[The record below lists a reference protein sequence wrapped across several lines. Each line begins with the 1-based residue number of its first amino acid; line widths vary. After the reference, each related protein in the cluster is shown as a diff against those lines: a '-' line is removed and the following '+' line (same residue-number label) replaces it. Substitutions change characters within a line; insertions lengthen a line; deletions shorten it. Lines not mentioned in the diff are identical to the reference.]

1 MTCIVNILETGYGIT
16 LLIWMLIV
24 YHSERKVEV
33 ESLKNGMGRLLDAH
47 QLLRLLGSQSASTY
61 ANQVIAFVIPWLV
74 LTRTGSAVSAGTVAF
89 AMGIAAFVGVMT
101 GGLITDRI
109 GGRTVSIIADSLS
122 MVTAL
127 LLGIALF
134 FNFFSLWLVIVSQII
149 GVFFDGPGQIAK
161 NTMVPSA
168 ATEQN
173 VPIVRAMGIQQ
184 TLQNVANF
192 VGPLSAGILVAL
204 LSESVTL
211 MFASVLFVLCIFLV
225 LGLPRKITMHEYPM
239 SLRQAYEDMREAV
252 RFLIKDPFLGPM
264 QLFGPF
270 FAFVVGPVSA
280 IVFPAWFVFARQSA
294 AQLGIFLG
302 AQALGGMI
310 GGFLFAAYAPNVSQ
324 HKWLFAATSAY
335 ALTLLILYFLQP
347 GSVLAVLVGFL
358 AGVVFTGIM
367 AIPYSSFYP
376 RTPESLLGRVNSLG
390 AGMGFIVIA
399 LASLFFGWLIN
410 ATSAKIGLLACAIGM
425 GLIAL
430 GVYFFPFMKQLDEK
444 IEPEDLRESTLG
456 TTD

>member
-1 MTCIVNILETGYGIT
+1 MENIKNRG
-16 LLIWMLIV
+16 LL
-24 YHSERKVEV
+24 
-33 ESLKNGMGRLLDAH
+33 GAH
-47 QLLRLLGSQSASTY
+47 QLLRLLGSQSVSTY

-109 GGRTVSIIADSLS
+109 GGRTVSIISDLLS
-122 MVTAL
+122 TVTAL

-168 ATEQN
+168 ATEHD

-192 VGPLSAGILVAL
+192 IGPLSAGLLVAL

-225 LGLPRKITMHEYPM
+225 IGLPRKIMVHEHPM
-239 SLRQAYEDMREAV
+239 SMRQAYEDMREAV

-270 FAFVVGPVSA
+270 FAFVIGPVSA

-310 GGFLFAAYAPNVSQ
+310 GGFLFAAFAPKVSQ

-335 ALTLLILYFLQP
+335 ALTLFILYFLQP
-347 GSVLAVLVGFL
+347 GSVVAMLVGFM

-367 AIPYSSFYP
+367 AIPYSSFYI
-376 RTPESLLGRVNSLG
+376 RTPERLLGRVNSLG

-410 ATSAKIGLLACAIGM
+410 ATSARTGLLACAIAM

-430 GVYFFPFMKQLDEK
+430 GVYLFPFMKHLDEK
-444 IEPEDLRESTLG
+444 TKPEDLRESTQS
-456 TTD
+456 TAD

>member
-1 MTCIVNILETGYGIT
+1 
-16 LLIWMLIV
+16 
-24 YHSERKVEV
+24 V
-33 ESLKNGMGRLLDAH
+33 ESRNNGMGSLLGAN
-47 QLLRLLGSQSASTY
+47 QLLRLLGSQSVSTY

-89 AMGIAAFVGVMT
+89 AMGVAAFVGVMT

-109 GGRTVSIIADSLS
+109 GGRKVSMIADLLS
-122 MVTAL
+122 TVTAL

-134 FNFFSLWLVIVSQII
+134 FDFFSLWLVIVSQII

-161 NTMVPSA
+161 NTMVPGA
-168 ATEQN
+168 ATAHD

-211 MFASVLFVLCIFLV
+211 MFASVLFAFCIFLV
-225 LGLPRKITMHEYPM
+225 LRLPRQSFVHEHPM
-239 SLRQAYEDMREAV
+239 SVRQAYEDMREAV
-252 RFLIKDPFLGPM
+252 RFLIQEPFLGPM

-270 FAFVVGPVSA
+270 FAFVVGPVSG
-280 IVFPAWFVFARQSA
+280 IVFPAWFVFANESA
-294 AQLGIFLG
+294 TELGIFLG

-310 GGFLFAAYAPNVSQ
+310 GGFLFAAFAPKVSQ
-324 HKWLFAATSAY
+324 HKWLFGATGLY
-335 ALTLLILYFLQP
+335 ALALLILYFLQP
-347 GSVLAVLVGFL
+347 GSVGAVLVGFL

-367 AIPYSSFYP
+367 AIPYSSFYI
-376 RTPESLLGRVNSLG
+376 RTPERLLGRVNSLG
-390 AGMGFIVIA
+390 AGMGFIIIS
-399 LASLFFGWLIN
+399 LDSLFFGWLIN
-410 ATSAKIGLLACAIGM
+410 ATSARTGLLICAIIM

-430 GVYFFPFMKQLDEK
+430 GVLLFPFMKHLDEK
-444 IEPEDLRESTLG
+444 MGPEDIHEPAKSKA
-456 TTD
+456 

>member
-1 MTCIVNILETGYGIT
+1 V
-16 LLIWMLIV
+16 
-24 YHSERKVEV
+24 K
-33 ESLKNGMGRLLDAH
+33 SLNNGMQRLLGAH

-109 GGRTVSIIADSLS
+109 GGRKVSIISDSLS

-134 FNFFSLWLVIVSQII
+134 LDFFSLWLVIVSQII

-161 NTMVPSA
+161 NTMVPGA
-168 ATEQN
+168 ATEHEI
-173 VPIVRAMGIQQ
+173 PIVRAMGIQQ

-192 VGPLSAGILVAL
+192 VGPLSAGLLVAV

-211 MFASVLFVLCIFLV
+211 MFASVLFVLCIFFV
-225 LGLPRKITMHEYPM
+225 MGLPRKIMVHEQRM
-239 SLRQAYEDMREAV
+239 SVQQAYEDMREAV

-280 IVFPAWFVFARQSA
+280 IVLPAWFVFAHQSA
-294 AQLGIFLG
+294 TQLGIFLG

-310 GGFLFAAYAPNVSQ
+310 GGFIFAAFAPKVSQ
-324 HKWLFAATSAY
+324 HKWLFGATSAY
-335 ALTLLILYFLQP
+335 ALALLGLYFLQP
-347 GSVLAVLVGFL
+347 GSLIAVLVGFL

-367 AIPYSSFYP
+367 AIPFSSFYT
-376 RTPESLLGRVNSLG
+376 RTPERLLGRVNSLG
-390 AGMGFIVIA
+390 AGMGSIIIA

-410 ATSAKIGLLACAIGM
+410 ITSAKTGILACAIVM

-430 GVYFFPFMKQLDEK
+430 GVLLFPFMKHLDEK
-444 IEPEDLRESTLG
+444 VEPEGVRESTKG
-456 TTD
+456 TVN

>member
-1 MTCIVNILETGYGIT
+1 M
-16 LLIWMLIV
+16 
-24 YHSERKVEV
+24 
-33 ESLKNGMGRLLDAH
+33 ESLNNGMQRLLGAH

-109 GGRTVSIIADSLS
+109 GGRKVSIISDSLS

-134 FNFFSLWLVIVSQII
+134 LDFFSLWLVIVSQII

-161 NTMVPSA
+161 NTMVPGA
-168 ATEQN
+168 ATEHEI
-173 VPIVRAMGIQQ
+173 PIVRAMGIQQ

-192 VGPLSAGILVAL
+192 VGPLSAGLLVAV

-211 MFASVLFVLCIFLV
+211 MFASVLFVLCIFFV
-225 LGLPRKITMHEYPM
+225 MGLPRKIMVHEQRM
-239 SLRQAYEDMREAV
+239 SVQQAYEDMREAV
-252 RFLIKDPFLGPM
+252 QFLIKDPFLGPM

-270 FAFVVGPVSA
+270 FAFVIGPVSA
-280 IVFPAWFVFARQSA
+280 IVLPAWFVFAHQSA
-294 AQLGIFLG
+294 TQLGIFLG

-310 GGFLFAAYAPNVSQ
+310 GGFIFATFAPKVSQ
-324 HKWLFAATSAY
+324 HKWLFGATSAY
-335 ALTLLILYFLQP
+335 ALALLGLYFLRP
-347 GSVLAVLVGFL
+347 GSLIAVLVGFL

-367 AIPYSSFYP
+367 AIPFSSFYT
-376 RTPESLLGRVNSLG
+376 RTPERLLGRVNSLG
-390 AGMGFIVIA
+390 AGMGSIIIA

-410 ATSAKIGLLACAIGM
+410 ATSAKTGILACAIVM

-430 GVYFFPFMKQLDEK
+430 GVLLFPFMKHLDEK
-444 IEPEDLRESTLG
+444 VEPEGVRESTKG
-456 TTD
+456 TVN

>member
-1 MTCIVNILETGYGIT
+1 M
-16 LLIWMLIV
+16 
-24 YHSERKVEV
+24 
-33 ESLKNGMGRLLDAH
+33 ESLTNEGQTSRGAN

-101 GGLITDRI
+101 GGLVTDRI
-109 GGRTVSIIADSLS
+109 GGRRVSIIADVLS
-122 MVTAL
+122 TVTAF

-134 FNFFSLWLVIVSQII
+134 FDYFSLWLVIVSQII

-161 NTMVPSA
+161 NTLVPAA
-168 ATEQN
+168 ATEQD

-192 VGPLSAGILVAL
+192 VGPLSAGFLVAL
-204 LSESVTL
+204 LSESITL
-211 MFASVLFVLCIFLV
+211 MFASVLFAVCILLV
-225 LGLPRKITMHEYPM
+225 VGLPRKVTQHEQLM
-239 SLRQAYEDMREAV
+239 SLRQAYEDMREALQ
-252 RFLIKDPFLGPM
+252 FLIKDPFLGPM
-264 QLFGPF
+264 QIFGPF

-280 IVFPAWFVFARQSA
+280 MVIPAWFVFAEQSA

-310 GGFLFAAYAPNVSQ
+310 GGFIFAAFAPKVSQ
-324 HKWLFAATSAY
+324 QKWLLGATSTY
-335 ALTLLILYFLQP
+335 ALALLGLYFLQP
-347 GSVLAVLVGFL
+347 GSVPALVVSFL

-367 AIPYSSFYP
+367 AIPYSSFYI
-376 RTPESLLGRVNSLG
+376 RTPERLLGRVNSLG

-410 ATSAKIGLLACAIGM
+410 VTSARIGLLACAILM
-425 GLIAL
+425 GLIAF
-430 GVYFFPFMKQLDEK
+430 GVHLFPFMKHLDEK
-444 IEPEDLRESTLG
+444 VIPEGVGEQTNNN
-456 TTD
+456 

>member
-1 MTCIVNILETGYGIT
+1 
-16 LLIWMLIV
+16 
-24 YHSERKVEV
+24 V
-33 ESLKNGMGRLLDAH
+33 ESLNNGMGRLLGAH

-109 GGRTVSIIADSLS
+109 GGRKVSIISDSLS

-134 FNFFSLWLVIVSQII
+134 LDFFSLWLVIVSQII

-161 NTMVPSA
+161 NTMVPGA
-168 ATEQN
+168 ATEHEI
-173 VPIVRAMGIQQ
+173 PIVRAMGIQQ

-192 VGPLSAGILVAL
+192 VGPLSAGLFVAV

-211 MFASVLFVLCIFLV
+211 MFASVLFVLCIFFV
-225 LGLPRKITMHEYPM
+225 MGLPRKIMVHEHQM
-239 SLRQAYEDMREAV
+239 SLRQAYKDMREAV
-252 RFLIKDPFLGPM
+252 QFLIKDPFLGPM

-270 FAFVVGPVSA
+270 FAFVIGPVSA
-280 IVFPAWFVFARQSA
+280 IVLPAWFVFAHQSA
-294 AQLGIFLG
+294 TQLGIFLG

-310 GGFLFAAYAPNVSQ
+310 GGFIFAAFAPKVSQ

-335 ALTLLILYFLQP
+335 ALALLGLYFLRP
-347 GSVLAVLVGFL
+347 GSLIAVLVGFL
-358 AGVVFTGIM
+358 AGVAFTGIM
-367 AIPYSSFYP
+367 AIPFSSFYT
-376 RTPESLLGRVNSLG
+376 RTPERLLGRVNSLG
-390 AGMGFIVIA
+390 AGMGSIIIA

-410 ATSAKIGLLACAIGM
+410 TTSAKTGILACAIVM

-430 GVYFFPFMKQLDEK
+430 SVLLFPFMKHLDEK
-444 IEPEDLRESTLG
+444 VEPEGVRESTKG
-456 TTD
+456 TAN

>member
-1 MTCIVNILETGYGIT
+1 
-16 LLIWMLIV
+16 
-24 YHSERKVEV
+24 V
-33 ESLKNGMGRLLDAH
+33 ESLKNGTGSLLGAH

-109 GGRTVSIIADSLS
+109 GGRTVSMIADSLS
-122 MVTAL
+122 LVTAL

-161 NTMVPSA
+161 NTMVPGA
-168 ATEQN
+168 ATAQD

-192 VGPLSAGILVAL
+192 VGPLSAGLLVAL

-211 MFASVLFVLCIFLV
+211 MFASVLFLLCIIFV
-225 LGLPRKITMHEYPM
+225 MGLPRKIIVHEHHM
-239 SLRQAYEDMREAV
+239 TLQQAYEDMREAV
-252 RFLIKDPFLGPM
+252 QFLIKDPFLGPM

-280 IVFPAWFVFARQSA
+280 IIFPAWFVFARQSA

-310 GGFLFAAYAPNVSQ
+310 GGFIFAAFAPKVSQ
-324 HKWLFAATSAY
+324 HKWLFGATGAY
-335 ALTLLILYFLQP
+335 ALALLGLYFLQP
-347 GSVLAVLVGFL
+347 GSLAAVLVGFL

-367 AIPYSSFYP
+367 AIPFSSFYT
-376 RTPESLLGRVNSLG
+376 RTPERLLGRVNSLG
-390 AGMGFIVIA
+390 AGMGSIVIA

-410 ATSAKIGLLACAIGM
+410 ITSAKIGLLACAIAM

-430 GVYFFPFMKQLDEK
+430 GVLLFPFMKHLDEN
-444 IEPEDLRESTLG
+444 IEPEDLRASTQS
-456 TTD
+456 TID

>member
-1 MTCIVNILETGYGIT
+1 MDYPKDGARGFQGGN
-16 LLIWMLIV
+16 
-24 YHSERKVEV
+24 
-33 ESLKNGMGRLLDAH
+33 

-89 AMGIAAFVGVMT
+89 SMGIAAFVGVMT

-109 GGRTVSIIADSLS
+109 GGRKVSIIADLLS
-122 MVTAL
+122 TVTAF

-134 FNFFSLWLVIVSQII
+134 FDYFSLWLVIMSQII

-161 NTMVPSA
+161 NTLVPAA
-168 ATEQN
+168 ATEQD

-192 VGPLSAGILVAL
+192 VGPLSAGFLIAF

-211 MFASVLFVLCIFLV
+211 MFASMLFALCILLV
-225 LGLPRKITMHEYPM
+225 VGLPRKVRQHQHPM
-239 SLRQAYEDMREAV
+239 SMAQAYEDMREAV
-252 RFLIKDPFLGPM
+252 QFLVKDPFLGPM

-280 IVFPAWFVFARQSA
+280 MVIPAWFVFAEQSA

-310 GGFLFAAYAPNVSQ
+310 GGFIFAALAPKVSQ
-324 HKWLFAATSAY
+324 QKWLFAATSAY
-335 ALTLLILYFLQP
+335 ALTLLGLYFLQP
-347 GSVLAVLVGFL
+347 GSVTALIVGFL

-367 AIPYSSFYP
+367 AIPYSSFYI
-376 RTPESLLGRVNSLG
+376 RTPERLLGRVNSLG
-390 AGMGFIVIA
+390 AGMGFIIIA

-410 ATSAKIGLLACAIGM
+410 ATSAKTGLLACAILM

-430 GVYFFPFMKQLDEK
+430 GVYLFPFMKHLDEK
-444 IEPEDLRESTLG
+444 VVSESVSEKTNKN
-456 TTD
+456 

>member
-1 MTCIVNILETGYGIT
+1 VK
-16 LLIWMLIV
+16 
-24 YHSERKVEV
+24 SQ
-33 ESLKNGMGRLLDAH
+33 KNGVGRLLGAD
-47 QLLRLLGSQSASTY
+47 QLSRLLGSQSASTY

-74 LTRTGSAVSAGTVAF
+74 LTRTGSAVSAGMVSF

-101 GGLITDRI
+101 GGLMTDRI
-109 GGRTVSIIADSLS
+109 GGRQVSMIADSLS
-122 MVTAL
+122 FITAL
-127 LLGIALF
+127 LLGLALF
-134 FNFFSLWLVIVSQII
+134 FNIFSLWLVIVSQVI

-161 NTMVPSA
+161 NTMVPGA
-168 ATEQN
+168 AAEHD

-211 MFASVLFVLCIFLV
+211 MFASVLFLLCILFV
-225 LGLPRKITMHEYPM
+225 MGLPRRIIVHEHRM
-239 SLRQAYEDMREAV
+239 SLGQAYEDMREAV

-310 GGFLFAAYAPNVSQ
+310 GGFLFAAYAPKVSQ
-324 HKWLFAATSAY
+324 QRWLFVATGAY

-347 GSVLAVLVGFL
+347 GAILAVLVGFL
-358 AGVVFTGIM
+358 AGIVFTGIM
-367 AIPYSSFYP
+367 AIPFSSFYT
-376 RTPESLLGRVNSLG
+376 RTPEGLLGRVNSLG
-390 AGMGFIVIA
+390 AGMGSIIVA

-410 ATSAKIGLLACAIGM
+410 VTSAKTGLLACAIAM

-430 GVYFFPFMKQLDEK
+430 GVLLFPFMKYLDEK
-444 IEPEDLRESTLG
+444 IEPEDLRKSGQG

>member
-1 MTCIVNILETGYGIT
+1 LF
-16 LLIWMLIV
+16 
-24 YHSERKVEV
+24 RKGENVEYP
-33 ESLKNGMGRLLDAH
+33 KNGVRKSYGAN
-47 QLLRLLGSQSASTY
+47 QLLRLLSSQSASTY

-74 LTRTGSAVSAGTVAF
+74 LSRTGSAVSAGTVAF
-89 AMGIAAFVGVMT
+89 AMGVAAFLGVMT

-109 GGRTVSIIADSLS
+109 GGRQVSMIADLLS
-122 MVTAL
+122 MITAL

-161 NTMVPSA
+161 NTMVPAA
-168 ATEQN
+168 ATEHDI
-173 VPIVRAMGIQQ
+173 PIVRAMGIQQ

-192 VGPLSAGILVAL
+192 VGPLSAGILVAFL
-204 LSESVTL
+204 TESVTL
-211 MFASVLFVLCIFLV
+211 MFASVLFAFCMLLV
-225 LGLPRKITMHEYPM
+225 MGLPRKIMVHEHPM
-239 SLRQAYEDMREAV
+239 SVGQAYADMSEV
-252 RFLIKDPFLGPM
+252 VQFLIKDPFLGPM

-280 IVFPAWFVFARQSA
+280 IVFPAWFVFAKQSA
-294 AQLGIFLG
+294 AQLGVFLG

-310 GGFLFAAYAPNVSQ
+310 GGFIFAAYAPKASQ

-335 ALTLLILYFLQP
+335 ALALLCLYFLQP
-347 GSVLAVLVGFL
+347 GSVAALLVGFL
-358 AGVVFTGIM
+358 AGIVFTGIM
-367 AIPYSSFYP
+367 AIPYSSFYI

-390 AGMGFIVIA
+390 AGMGFVIIA

-410 ATSAKIGLLACAIGM
+410 ASSARTAILACAIGM

-430 GVYFFPFMKQLDEK
+430 GVLFFPFMKHLDDK
-444 IEPEDLRESTLG
+444 IEPETQS
-456 TTD
+456 